1 MKKKTIYVALFATL
15 GMMATGCQKENESD
29 QYNQLTEG
37 AAMYVVQY
45 TVDGEYHR
53 VSLASEEERDALML
67 RLMALARE
75 GYEVFVCN
83 GSRTLHERLTK
94 DVVVYTTT
102 SESDAVKWSKQMT
115 DNGYSVQISFD
126 TKTGIY
132 TCTAI
137 K

>member
-1 MKKKTIYVALFATL
+1 
-15 GMMATGCQKENESD
+15 
-29 QYNQLTEG
+29 
-37 AAMYVVQY
+37 MYVVQY